1 MKQQLNIKLS
11 LLLSFLIVAGTW
23 ISCDKEDDDDNGTN
37 STKTEL
43 ISFGPTGAQHGDTI
57 RFFGNNMDKVTE
69 IDFTGGAKVM
79 QNEFKKQTKNEIL
92 LVVPDLAQE
101 GLVTIKSPT
110 GDIVSKT
117 RFNLDVLPLITSITK
132 ESRPG
137 DNVTI
142 KGKFLDWVSGVTFAN
157 DKPATTIVSK
167 KIDELVVK
175 VPMDAQT
182 GRLILFYGGTKSSQM
197 ETDTVKVTLPGITS
211 MTPNPVFHNADLTIA
226 GTNLDLVTKIT
237 FNSVSTPVTS
247 FVSQSATQI
256 VVKVPGGARKGK
268 ITLTSPSGVTMQST
282 QDLDVVLPVVTGL
295 APNPVYHQTD
305 LTITG
310 TNLDLANKITFA
322 GTSPAVT
329 SFVSQ
334 SSTQIVVKVPAGA
347 IKGKLVLG
355 VTSGGTNDSPME
367 LDVVLPVITSISPN
381 PIAPGDNLTITGTN
395 LNIATGVAFTGVGS
409 PITSFVSQSPTQI
422 VVTVPTGVLKGKVK
436 LNVQNSTVQAES
448 ADPLG
453 IIGGLPDLADFP
465 FAIYTDA
472 LQNTFQDWSY
482 TATHNF
488 NSSAYVRQGSKSIMA
503 VYADN
508 GYQGVTFHAG
518 TPAPVGSYTILE
530 FSVFGEAGT
539 NGKKLNVV
547 CNGNYGSPPQVTI
560 AEGEWTTFQVT
571 ISTLKTPT
579 VTTIEEIV
587 LQSAGWTGTIHI
599 DHVGLRN

>member
-11 LLLSFLIVAGTW
+11 LLLSLLVVAGTW
-23 ISCDKEDDDDNGTN
+23 ISCDKDDDDNGSN

-43 ISFGPTGAQHGDTI
+43 INFGPTGAQHGDTI

-79 QNEFKKQTKNEIL
+79 QNEFKKQTKTEIH

-110 GDIVSKT
+110 GDVVSKT
-117 RFNLDVLPLITSITK
+117 RFNLDVLPVITTITK

-142 KGKFLDWVSGVTFAN
+142 KGKFLDWVSGVTFAR

-197 ETDTVKVTLPGITS
+197 ETDTVKVTLPAVTS
-211 MTPNPVFHNADLTIA
+211 MTPNPVFHDANLTIA

-237 FNSVSTPVTS
+237 FNSVSTAVTS

-256 VVKVPGGARKGK
+256 VVKVPGGTRKGK
-268 ITLTSPSGVTMQST
+268 ITLTSPSGVTVQST

-295 APNPVYHQTD
+295 TPNPVLHQTD

-322 GTSPAVT
+322 GTTTAVT

-334 SSTQIVVKVPAGA
+334 SATQIVVKVPAGA
-347 IKGKLVLG
+347 IKGKLILG
-355 VTSGGTNDSPME
+355 VTSGGTNESTME
-367 LDVVLPVITSISPN
+367 LDVVLPVITSIAPN

-508 GYQGVTFHAG
+508 GYQGLTFHAG
-518 TPAPVGSYTILE
+518 TPAPVGSYTKLE

-560 AEGEWTTFQVT
+560 AEGEWTTFQVN
-571 ISTLKTPT
+571 ISSLKTPT
-579 VTTIEEIV
+579 PATIDEIV

>member
-11 LLLSFLIVAGTW
+11 LLLSLLVVAGTW
-23 ISCDKEDDDDNGTN
+23 ISCDKDDDDNGSN

-43 ISFGPTGAQHGDTI
+43 INFGPTGAQHGDTI

-79 QNEFKKQTKNEIL
+79 QNEFKKQTKTEIH

-110 GDIVSKT
+110 GDVVSKT
-117 RFNLDVLPLITSITK
+117 RFNLDVLPVITTITK

-142 KGKFLDWVSGVTFAN
+142 KGKFLDWVSGVTFAR

-197 ETDTVKVTLPGITS
+197 ETDTVKVTLPAVTS
-211 MTPNPVFHNADLTIA
+211 MTPNPVFHDANLTIA

-237 FNSVSTPVTS
+237 FNSVSTAVTS

-256 VVKVPGGARKGK
+256 VVKVPGGTRKGK
-268 ITLTSPSGVTMQST
+268 ITLTSPSGVTVQST

-295 APNPVYHQTD
+295 TPNPVLHQTD

-322 GTSPAVT
+322 GTTTAVT

-334 SSTQIVVKVPAGA
+334 SATQIVVKVPAGA

-355 VTSGGTNDSPME
+355 VTSGGTNESTME
-367 LDVVLPVITSISPN
+367 LDVVLPVITSIAPN

-508 GYQGVTFHAG
+508 GYQGLTFHAG
-518 TPAPVGSYTILE
+518 TPAPVGSYTKLE

-560 AEGEWTTFQVT
+560 AEGEWTTFQVN
-571 ISTLKTPT
+571 ISSLKTPT
-579 VTTIEEIV
+579 PATIDEIV

>member
-11 LLLSFLIVAGTW
+11 LLLSLLVVAGTW
-23 ISCDKEDDDDNGTN
+23 ISCDKDDDDNGSN

-43 ISFGPTGAQHGDTI
+43 INFGPTGAQHGDTI

-79 QNEFKKQTKNEIL
+79 QNEFKKQTKTEIH

-110 GDIVSKT
+110 GDVVSKT
-117 RFNLDVLPLITSITK
+117 RFNLDVLPVITTITK

-142 KGKFLDWVSGVTFAN
+142 KGKFLDWVSGVTFAR

-197 ETDTVKVTLPGITS
+197 ETDTVKVTLPAVTS
-211 MTPNPVFHNADLTIA
+211 MTPNPVFHDANLTIA

-237 FNSVSTPVTS
+237 FNSVSTAVTS

-256 VVKVPGGARKGK
+256 VVKVPGGTRKGK
-268 ITLTSPSGVTMQST
+268 ITLTSPSGVTVQST

-295 APNPVYHQTD
+295 TPNPVLHQTD

-322 GTSPAVT
+322 GTTTAVT

-334 SSTQIVVKVPAGA
+334 SATQIVVKVPAGA

-355 VTSGGTNDSPME
+355 VTSGGTNESTME
-367 LDVVLPVITSISPN
+367 LDVVLPVITSIAPN

-488 NSSAYVRQGSKSIMA
+488 NSSAYVRQGSKSIIA

-508 GYQGVTFHAG
+508 GYQGLTFHAG
-518 TPAPVGSYTILE
+518 TPAPVGSYTKLE

-560 AEGEWTTFQVT
+560 AEGEWTTFQVN
-571 ISTLKTPT
+571 ISSLKTPT
-579 VTTIEEIV
+579 PATIDEIV

>member
-11 LLLSFLIVAGTW
+11 LLLSLLVVAGTW
-23 ISCDKEDDDDNGTN
+23 ISCDKDDDDDNGSN

-43 ISFGPTGAQHGDTI
+43 INFGPTGAQHGDTI

-79 QNEFKKQTKNEIL
+79 QNEFKKQTKTEIH

-110 GDIVSKT
+110 GDVVSKT
-117 RFNLDVLPLITSITK
+117 RFNLDVLPVITTITK

-142 KGKFLDWVSGVTFAN
+142 KGKFLDWVSGVTFAR

-197 ETDTVKVTLPGITS
+197 ETDTVKVTLPAVTS
-211 MTPNPVFHNADLTIA
+211 MTPNPVFHDANLTIA

-237 FNSVSTPVTS
+237 FNSVSTAVTS

-256 VVKVPGGARKGK
+256 VVKVPGGTRKGK
-268 ITLTSPSGVTMQST
+268 ITLTSPSGVTVQST

-295 APNPVYHQTD
+295 TPNPVLHQTD

-322 GTSPAVT
+322 GTTTAVT

-334 SSTQIVVKVPAGA
+334 SATQIVVKVPAGA
-347 IKGKLVLG
+347 IKGKLILG
-355 VTSGGTNDSPME
+355 VTSGGTNESTME
-367 LDVVLPVITSISPN
+367 LDVVLPVITSIAPN

-508 GYQGVTFHAG
+508 GYQGLTFHAG
-518 TPAPVGSYTILE
+518 TPAPVGSYTKLE

-560 AEGEWTTFQVT
+560 AEGEWTTFQVN
-571 ISTLKTPT
+571 ISSLKTPT
-579 VTTIEEIV
+579 PATIDEIV

>member
-1 MKQQLNIKLS
+1 MKQLLNIKLS
-11 LLLSFLIVAGTW
+11 LLLALFVVAGTW
-23 ISCDKEDDDDNGTN
+23 ISCDKDDEDDNGSN

-43 ISFGPTGAQHGDTI
+43 INFGPTGAQHGDTV
-57 RFFGNNMDKVTE
+57 RFWGNNMDKVTE
-69 IDFTGGAKVM
+69 IDFSGGAKVM
-79 QNEFKKQTKNEIL
+79 ANEFKKQTKNEIL
-92 LVVPDLAQE
+92 LIVPDLAQE
-101 GLVTIKSPT
+101 GLVTVKSPT
-110 GDIVSKT
+110 GDVVSKT
-117 RFNLDVLPLITSITK
+117 RFNLDVLPIISTITK

-142 KGKFLDWVSGVTFAN
+142 KGKYLDWVSGVTFAN

-167 KIDELVVK
+167 KLDELVVK

-211 MTPNPVFHNADLTIA
+211 MTPNPVFHNANLTIA

-237 FNSVSTPVTS
+237 FNSVATPVTS

-268 ITLTSPSGVTMQST
+268 LTLTSPSGVTMQST
-282 QDLDVVLPVVTGL
+282 QDLDVVLPVVTAL
-295 APNPVYHQTD
+295 APNPILHQTD

-329 SFVSQ
+329 TFVSQ
-334 SSTQIVVKVPAGA
+334 SATQIVVKVPAGA

-367 LDVVLPVITSISPN
+367 LDVVLPVITSIAPN

-395 LNIATGVAFTGVGS
+395 LNIATGVAFTGVGT

-518 TPAPVGSYTILE
+518 TGAPVGSYTKLE

-571 ISTLKTPT
+571 ISTLKSPTPT
-579 VTTIEEIV
+579 TIDEIV

>member
-11 LLLSFLIVAGTW
+11 LLLSLLVVAGTW
-23 ISCDKEDDDDNGTN
+23 ISCDKDDDDNGSN

-43 ISFGPTGAQHGDTI
+43 INFGPTGAQHGDTI

-79 QNEFKKQTKNEIL
+79 QNEFKKQTKTEIH

-110 GDIVSKT
+110 GDVVSKT
-117 RFNLDVLPLITSITK
+117 RFNLDVLPVITTITK

-142 KGKFLDWVSGVTFAN
+142 KGKFLDWVSGVTFAR

-197 ETDTVKVTLPGITS
+197 ETDTVKVTLPAVTS
-211 MTPNPVFHNADLTIA
+211 MTPNPVFHDANLTIA

-237 FNSVSTPVTS
+237 FNSVSTAVTS

-256 VVKVPGGARKGK
+256 VVKVPGGTRKGK
-268 ITLTSPSGVTMQST
+268 ITLTSPSGVTVQST

-295 APNPVYHQTD
+295 TPNPVLHQTD

-322 GTSPAVT
+322 GTTTAVT

-334 SSTQIVVKVPAGA
+334 SATQIVVKVPAGA

-355 VTSGGTNDSPME
+355 VTSGGTNESTME
-367 LDVVLPVITSISPN
+367 LDVVLPVITSIAPN

-518 TPAPVGSYTILE
+518 TPAPVGSYTKLE
-530 FSVFGEAGT
+530 FSVFGEPGT

-560 AEGEWTTFQVT
+560 AEGEWTTFQVN
-571 ISTLKTPT
+571 ISSLKTPT
-579 VTTIEEIV
+579 PATIDEIV

>member
-547 CNGNYGSPPQVTI
+547 CNGMGCMALVSAKFGTSAVP
-560 AEGEWTTFQVT
+560 WTS
-571 ISTLKTPT
+571 IRSSRP
-579 VTTIEEIV
+579 
-587 LQSAGWTGTIHI
+587 
-599 DHVGLRN
+599 